1 MILLGLGPY
10 SRRFKIKF
18 KDTKKEHVK
27 EEEES
32 GNRGIINNNSVYF
45 MIIKNRF
52 ELHLGAAA
60 A

>member
-45 MIIKNRF
+45 I
-52 ELHLGAAA
+52 
-60 A
+60 